1 MNPTKAHRATHR
13 EQMKKDDKVIFL
25 IHQCVDSNV
34 LEKIIDYEMTKE
46 AWDVLATTYAGDKQ
60 TKKVRLMALR
70 RQLGLL
76 QMESNEMVAK
86 FVNRLV
92 ILANQMKS
100 CGEVVT
106 DSMKVEKVLAGLT
119 PNIDHIVSAIEQ
131 SKDLE
136 TLKLEQLL
144 GSLEAHELK
153 MKNTEGIKKEE
164 KAFEKALFA
173 KNQKKGGGDSW
184 KNKKGKDEC
193 SNPKVPRKRGKEA
206 QPTRDSNDEEAVML
220 MATVNSETCI
230 EEEWWYLDTGCSNH
244 MTGHKDWFYEIDET
258 VKRNIKFGD
267 GRSVMAKGIGK
278 VAIRRVDGSKVTISD
293 VLYVP
298 NVESNLL
305 SLGQL
310 LEKGFSMH
318 MEGEH
323 MEVVDSNGKCV
334 LKVVVSKNRTFKVGV
349 STIEQKCL
357 TAQSNDSVWKWHRRL
372 GHLNFNSLN
381 KLQKKNMVVGLPLI
395 KVPRQVCGRCCE
407 GK

>member
-1 MNPTKAHRATHR
+1 
-13 EQMKKDDKVIFL
+13 
-25 IHQCVDSNV
+25 
-34 LEKIIDYEMTKE
+34 
-46 AWDVLATTYAGDKQ
+46 
-60 TKKVRLMALR
+60 
-70 RQLGLL
+70 
-76 QMESNEMVAK
+76 MESNETVAE
-86 FVNRLV
+86 FVNKLV

-106 DSMKVEKVLAGLT
+106 DSMKVEKVLTGLT
-119 PNIDHIVSAIEQ
+119 PNFDHIVSAIEQ

-153 MKNTEGIKKEE
+153 MKNREGIKKEE
-164 KAFEKALFA
+164 KAFEQALFA

-184 KNKKGKDEC
+184 KNKKGKGKWKYNKQESSGSKSENQKKEGENNGKGKKKSKEHIQCYNYRKYGHYADEC
-193 SNPKVPRKRGKEA
+193 SNPKVPRKRGEEA
-206 QPTRDSNDEEAVML
+206 KLACDSNDEEAVML
-220 MATVNSETCI
+220 MATVNGETSI

-244 MTGHKDWFYEIDET
+244 MTGHKDWLCEIDET

-267 GRSVMAKGIGK
+267 GKSVMAKGIGK

-298 NVESNLL
+298 NMESNLL
-305 SLGQL
+305 SLRQL

-323 MEVVDSNGKCV
+323 MEVVDSNGKYV

-349 STIEQKCL
+349 STIKQKCL

-372 GHLNFNSLN
+372 GHLNFNNLN
-381 KLQKKNMVVGLPLI
+381 KLQKKNMVVGLPSI
-395 KVPRQVCGRCCE
+395 EVPRQVCGR
-407 GK
+407 